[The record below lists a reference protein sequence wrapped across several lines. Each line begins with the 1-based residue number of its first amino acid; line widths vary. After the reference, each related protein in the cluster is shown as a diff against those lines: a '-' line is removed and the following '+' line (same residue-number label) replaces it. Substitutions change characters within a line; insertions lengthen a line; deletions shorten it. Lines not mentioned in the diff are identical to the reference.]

1 MIDDGAIPFDEF
13 GSHTS
18 HTSHNHIVYS
28 RPVLHFAHS
37 NAFPPACFRQF
48 LNPFLPHYR
57 VLAAHHRPL
66 WPGSR
71 PEEVTSWQQIADDLL
86 CFLDQQGVTGVIGVG
101 HSLGAV
107 ATLLAARLQPEL
119 FRTLVLI
126 EPIFL
131 PPAVLQALADAPELI
146 ENLPLLRTTRGR
158 RQHWPDRQTAYDH
171 FRARSAF
178 RRWSDEAIWDYVRC
192 GLRED
197 TRTGE
202 LELVYS
208 REWEARFYSRPPLEV
223 WGALPHISHPTLAIR
238 GAESDSLFPEA
249 WALWQAVQPAATFV
263 EIPDAGHMVT
273 IERPEK
279 VADVVLGF
287 LCQA

>member
-1 MIDDGAIPFDEF
+1 MKPYGLIPFDDL
-13 GSHTS
+13 GGDGA
-18 HTSHNHIVYS
+18 YP
-28 RPVLHFAHS
+28 RPALHFAHS

-48 LNPFLPHYR
+48 LSPFLVHYR
-57 VLAAHHRPL
+57 VLAVHHRPL

-71 PEEVTSWQQIADDLL
+71 PEELASWQQIADDLL
-86 CFLDQQGVTGVIGVG
+86 CFFDQQGLTDVIGVG

-107 ATLLAARLQPEL
+107 ATLLAARQRPEL
-119 FRTLVLI
+119 FRALVLI

-131 PPAVLQALADAPELI
+131 PPAILQALANDPDLI
-146 ENLPLLRTTRGR
+146 ENLPLLQTTRGR
-158 RQHWPDRQTAYDH
+158 RRRWPDRQAAFEH
-171 FRARSAF
+171 FRARTAF

-197 TRTGE
+197 RETGE

-208 REWEARFYSRPPLEV
+208 REWEAQFYSRPPLEV
-223 WGALPHISHPTLAIR
+223 WDVLPHVSHPTLAIR

-249 WALWQAVQPAATFV
+249 WARWQAIQPQATFV

-273 IERPEK
+273 MEQPEK
-279 VADVVLGF
+279 VAKVVLEF
-287 LCQA
+287 LRQA